1 MIFVQSQIE
10 QLKYMLSNMGL
21 NEYQASAL
29 SYLMYLG
36 ETKATELSKACGV
49 PNARIYGVLEELSQ
63 KGLVIF
69 RPGRPILYAPLLP
82 SEISEALITDAK
94 AEISRKLITIESS
107 RNDFTNL
114 ASDLFMKGG
123 KVKVRTPLIRVV
135 GVGEVSIEETKKLL
149 KLAKNEI
156 MILTRAMEY
165 FKDVEVELQA
175 AATRG
180 VQIRMLLRSR
190 GTLTESDAKKRDEI
204 LVKIN
209 ELRGNIEVR
218 VTDEVLIRGNII
230 DPKQGGRALF
240 LVEEEKVPYYL
251 REAAITA
258 HPGVVRGLADMF
270 NLRWKYQSSEID

>member
-1 MIFVQSQIE
+1 VQRQIE

-29 SYLMYLG
+29 GYLLYLG

-69 RPGRPILYAPLLP
+69 RPGRPVLYAPKSP
-82 SEISEALITDAK
+82 DEVSEALISDAK
-94 AEISRKLITIESS
+94 AEISRKLSTIESY
-107 RNDFTNL
+107 RDDFTKV

-123 KVKVRTPLIRVV
+123 KVKVLTPLIRVV
-135 GVGEVSIEETKKLL
+135 GVGEVSIEETKKLFR
-149 KLAKNEI
+149 LAKNEI
-156 MILTRAMEY
+156 MILSRAMEY
-165 FKDVEVELQA
+165 FKDVEVELKD

-190 GTLTESDAKKRDEI
+190 GTLTESDAKKRDDT

-209 ELRGNIEVR
+209 ELGGNIEVR

-230 DPKQGGRALF
+230 DPKHGGRALF

-251 REAAITA
+251 REAAVTA
-258 HPGVVRGLADMF
+258 HPGVVKGLADMF
-270 NLRWKYQSSEID
+270 NLRWKHQSFPID